1 MKEHTYQRVGVL
13 TGILFV
19 LLELLS
25 GFLYPQQ
32 PRIDSPP
39 AVTLAWVHD
48 HRVALQVGMICGMV
62 GAAVLLWFVAYVRH
76 VVSRA
81 EGGADMLSP
90 IVFGS
95 GVATATLLAVSTLP
109 IALLAFMDGQSATV
123 PDATVRLLA
132 DLNLVAF
139 GALSAITALFV
150 LSLGLAA
157 WYRQL
162 AARWLA
168 WVCAVVVVCNAVS
181 IWIGVTFVTYHGK
194 AWNPVAFGA
203 YLGFLVVLLVISV
216 YGLSGRRSDA
226 AS

>member
-1 MKEHTYQRVGVL
+1 MNEHTYQRVGAL

-32 PRIDSPP
+32 PRIDSPA

-48 HRVALQVGMICGMV
+48 HRVALPVGMLCGMV
-62 GAAVLLWFVAYVRH
+62 GAAVLLWFVAYVRYI
-76 VVSRA
+76 VSRA

-90 IVFGS
+90 IVLGS
-95 GVATATLLAVSTLP
+95 GVATAALLAVSTLP
-109 IALLAFMDGQSATV
+109 VALLAFMDGQSASL

-139 GALSAITALFV
+139 GGLSAITALFV

-157 WYRQL
+157 WYRKL

-168 WVCAVVVVCNAVS
+168 GVCVVVLVCNAVS
-181 IWIGVTFVTYHGK
+181 IWIGVTFVSYHGK

-203 YLGFLVVLLVISV
+203 YLGFLLVLLVISV
-216 YGLSGRRSDA
+216 YGLSGWRSD
-226 AS
+226 SEG